1 MSKIGIFQEQKRK
14 FWQIWANRKLTTL
27 PFWALVNF
35 KFADLVSEIISDVY
49 KFMLVARFG
58 KKRILLKKAV
68 TYFHPRRQ
76 EAQKRSQKR
85 LLISHIVAKRRIF
98 HFFFFTTFF
107 FLPNILCGIP
117 SLTREFTTMRIIYWR
132 MKDWNAQVSVLEEKN
147 YIESISNFFRWMVFL
162 LFSWWEQNKNITQ

>member
-1 MSKIGIFQEQKRK
+1 MIWISIIGIFQLQKRK
-14 FWQIWANRKLTTL
+14 FWQIWSNRKLTTL

-35 KFADLVSEIISDVY
+35 KFADLVSEINSDVY

-98 HFFFFTTFF
+98 HFFF
-107 FLPNILCGIP
+107 LPNILCGIP

-147 YIESISNFFRWMVFL
+147 YIESIFNFFRWVASYQLMRA
-162 LFSWWEQNKNITQ
+162 E